1 MYMITRPRRATWR
14 PITAILLASLLL
26 SACSTFQKQRAGL
39 RGTGVD
45 IDAADLANYTAAQG
59 KVVTQLIELS
69 GQGQS
74 SNPDWDRVTEAGVDY
89 VNSRCERYIESLFW
103 FDRQRKT
110 LSTQINLVGTAT
122 AGTLGI
128 ANAAAEAIALT
139 AVAFGLASQT
149 VDNVG
154 KGVLY
159 EIDPAGVRSIVKRSQ
174 AAYLRGIENIRYTNR
189 PAAMRAIQGYL
200 ALCLPAALEAEVNE
214 AIGRAD
220 FAATTPPTE
229 KTTEN
234 FVPSVSQVSSVKLPP
249 VDVVTRMGRLDPI
262 GVSLK
267 AVLFRDGKLDP
278 VAVGRMR
285 AVCWPAANVP
295 PDTKLTDFVTAEE
308 FAAQRTM
315 VADCLAA
322 GN

>member
-1 MYMITRPRRATWR
+1 MINRSRRAIWQPTSAML
-14 PITAILLASLLL
+14 TASLLL
-26 SACSTFQKQRAGL
+26 SSCATFQKQGAAL

-45 IDAADLANYTAAQG
+45 IDAADLASYTAMQG
-59 KVVTQLIELS
+59 RVVTQLIELS

-74 SNPDWDRVTEAGVDY
+74 PNPDWDRVTEAGIDY

-122 AGTLGI
+122 AATLGI

-139 AVAFGLASQT
+139 AVAFGLGSQT

-174 AAYLRGIENIRYTNR
+174 AAYLRGIENVRYTNR

-220 FAATTPPTE
+220 FAPSTPIE
-229 KTTEN
+229 ESAEN
-234 FVPSVSQVSSVKLPP
+234 FVPSVSQVSPAAPP
-249 VDVVTRMGRLDPI
+249 VEIVTRSGSLDAPAK
-262 GVSLK
+262 SLE
-267 AVLFRDGKLDP
+267 ALLLRNGKLDP
-278 VAVGRMR
+278 AAVSRMR
-285 AVCWPAANVP
+285 TVCWPKANVP
-295 PDTKLTDFVTAEE
+295 SDTIPIDFITAEE
-308 FAAQRTM
+308 FAAQRAV
-315 VADCLAA
+315 VAECLAA
-322 GN
+322 GS